1 MSHGIPFTAEQVR
14 AVQSGEARGFGPGL
28 IRFLMTLGTLPYAGA
43 VLLKNFLFDTGLL
56 RAQKV
61 DAAVLSVGNLTT
73 GGTGKTP
80 LVCYLAEWLSSEG
93 FSPLLVSRGYGAKD
107 GQPNDEAKEL
117 AERLPDVP
125 HEQGANRAEVA
136 RGMLTRFSTQNRPVI
151 LLDDAFQHRKIVRD
165 LDIVVLDAL
174 NPWGYGSLLPRGQ
187 LREPAHSLK
196 RAQVVALSRSDA
208 VSAEV
213 RAQIRQQVE
222 RHAPQA
228 TWIEMQS
235 VPHAWQALNGTRQG
249 IEETHDKPA
258 LAFCGIG
265 NPQGFMHSLERASTQ
280 VEKLVPFP
288 DHHHFTLGDLQGLI
302 QQAKGLGVNRLVCT
316 HKDLVKFPSE
326 WQAELDHAGIT
337 LQALV
342 MKLEIVTGREALEER
357 LKEVLLSK

>member
-28 IRFLMTLGTLPYAGA
+28 VRFLMTLGTIPYAAA
-43 VLLKNFLFDTGLL
+43 VLLKNSLYDLGLF

-80 LVCYLAEWLSSEG
+80 LVCYLAEWLSREG
-93 FSPLLVSRGYGAKD
+93 FSPLLVSRGYGAKA

-136 RGMLTRFSTQNRPVI
+136 RQMLARFSSQKRPVI
-151 LLDDAFQHRKIVRD
+151 LLDDAFQHRKIARD

-187 LREPAHSLK
+187 LREPAPSLK

-208 VSAEV
+208 VTAKL
-213 RAQIRQQVE
+213 RRQIRQQVAG
-222 RHAPQA
+222 HAPQA
-228 TWIEMQS
+228 IWIEMQA
-235 VPHAWQALNGTRQG
+235 VPQVWQALDGTRQG
-249 IEETHDKPA
+249 IEETLGKSV

-265 NPQGFMHSLERASTQ
+265 NPQGFLHSLERAKIH
-280 VEKLVPFP
+280 VEKLAPFP
-288 DHHHFTLGDLQGLI
+288 DHHHFTIADLQGLI
-302 QQAKGLGVNRLVCT
+302 QQAKALGVSRLVCT
-316 HKDLVKFPSE
+316 HKDLVKFPRE
-326 WQAELDHAGIT
+326 WQTELQQAGIE

-357 LKEVLLSK
+357 LKEVLR